1 MMTTTF
7 TTKTDVVDWLLS
19 RGYFQDCPGLDRT
32 AALLQQLGHP
42 ERTYPTIHVA
52 GTNGKGSTT
61 QVLANLLQANGLRVG
76 TFNSPFITEFTDQ
89 VAINGQKISASAM
102 VQLGNQLRP
111 LVAQLDTQPALRGA
125 TEFEILTALALAYF
139 RDRVDVAIIEVG
151 MGGLR
156 DSTNVIQPELTAITT
171 IGLDHTA
178 YLGNTLGQIA
188 AQKAGIIKPNT
199 PIVVGNVPEAALTVI
214 QHQAQQLAAPL
225 TVWSRDYRTRSLGWH
240 HQAEHF
246 TFEHSDLTFDHLATP
261 LIGPEQVENAAVALE
276 LYVLYAQRYHLTLDP
291 QRLATALLQTRWPA
305 RMEVLEHHP
314 LVMLDGAHNLHAI
327 KRLKQTLLTD
337 YPDYRLHILFSAIRT
352 KNIAA
357 MVTELLTLPQ
367 VTLTLTTFDDPRAL
381 KVADFKQWQDR
392 LTLAPDWYPAYQALR
407 AQLAPHDLLLI
418 TGSLY
423 FASEVRARLKS

>member
-1 MMTTTF
+1 MTTQF
-7 TTKTDVVDWLLS
+7 TTKSDVVDWLLS
-19 RGYFQDCPGLDRT
+19 RGYFQDCPGLQRT

-61 QVLANLLQANGLRVG
+61 RYLANLLQANGLRVG
-76 TFNSPFITEFTDQ
+76 TFNSPFITDFTDQ
-89 VAINGQKISASAM
+89 VEINGQEISATSM
-102 VQLGNQLRP
+102 IQLGNQLRP
-111 LVAQLDTQPALRGA
+111 LVAQLDTQATLKGA

-139 RDRVDVAIIEVG
+139 QDRVDVAIIEVG

-156 DSTNVIQPELTAITT
+156 DSTNVIHPELTAITT

-188 AQKAGIIKPNT
+188 AQKAGIIKPKT
-199 PIVVGNVPEAALTVI
+199 PIVVGNVPEVALTVI

-225 TVWSRDYRTRSLGWH
+225 TVWSRDYQTHSRGFRYQT
-240 HQAEHF
+240 EHF
-246 TFEHSDLTFDHLATP
+246 DFEQPQLTLKHLATP
-261 LIGPEQVENAAVALE
+261 LIGTEQIENAAVALE
-276 LYVLYAQRYHLTLDP
+276 LYVLFAKRHHLTLDSK
-291 QRLATALLQTRWPA
+291 RLAAALLQTKWPA
-305 RMEVLEHHP
+305 RMEILNHHP

-337 YPDYRLHILFSAIRT
+337 YPNYHIHILFSAIRT

-357 MVTELLTLPQ
+357 MLTELLTLPN
-367 VTLTLTTFDDPRAL
+367 VTLTLTTFNDQRAL
-381 KVADFKQWQDR
+381 NLTDFRQWQDR
-392 LTLAPDWYPAYQALR
+392 ATLTADWHAAYRALR
-407 AQLAPHDLLLI
+407 TPLTSRDLLLI

-423 FASEVRARLKS
+423 FAAEVRARLMV